1 MGLLIFYLL
10 LALSISFVCSV
21 LEAVLLS
28 TPTSFISM
36 KESEGA
42 KHVALFKK
50 LKQDIDKPLSAILSL
65 NTVAHTIGAAGVG
78 SQSAIVFGDAY
89 FGLTSAILT
98 VLILVLSEIIPKT
111 IGASYWR
118 SLALASAPL
127 IKAMIVI
134 CYPLVWMSELITK
147 LIAPK
152 QKEASVSREEVSAMI
167 NVGVEEGTF
176 HSKENKIIQNLIR
189 LEGIRTR
196 DIMTPRIVV
205 AIASEDMTLREF
217 YKNKALLQYSRIP
230 IYEDDNKENITG
242 YVLRQTIFEHLA
254 GDQFD
259 MKLSDIKRNITI
271 TTDSRSITGL
281 WEDLLSQKEHI
292 ALVIDEYGSFEG
304 IVTMEDIIESILGL
318 EILDEKDHIADMQQY
333 ARERWAHRKD
343 KYKHLEANI
352 VVADKAP

>member
-10 LALSISFVCSV
+10 LALFISFICSV

-36 KESEGA
+36 KESEDA
-42 KHVALFKK
+42 KHVATFKR

-89 FGLTSAILT
+89 FGVTSAVLT
-98 VLILVLSEIIPKT
+98 ILILVLSEIIPKT

-118 SLALASAPL
+118 NLALPSAP
-127 IKAMIVI
+127 IIQFMITI
-134 CYPLVWMSELITK
+134 CYPLVWISEQITK

-167 NVGVEEGTF
+167 NVGVQEGTF

-189 LEGIRTR
+189 LEAIRTK

-205 AIASEDMTLREF
+205 ATADESMTLHEF
-217 YKNKALLQYSRIP
+217 YKNKSLLQYSRIP
-230 IYEDDNKENITG
+230 IYETKNKENITG
-242 YVLRQTIFEHLA
+242 YVLRQNIFEHLA
-254 GDQFD
+254 ADSFNI
-259 MKLSDIKRNITI
+259 KLSEIKREITI
-271 TTDSRSITGL
+271 TTDSRSIAGL
-281 WEDLLSQKEHI
+281 WEDLLSRKEHI
-292 ALVIDEYGSFEG
+292 ALVIDEYGGFEG

-318 EILDEKDHIADMQQY
+318 EILDEKDHITDMQQY
-333 ARERWAHRKD
+333 ARERWAQRKD
-343 KYKHLEANI
+343 KYKHL
-352 VVADKAP
+352 DGK